1 MWFFYVFSIFIVWWM
16 LYAPAFHLDTSPQ
29 YPVMLYW
36 VNLYQAIMM
45 IVLGVGQQ
53 VLSRGQE
60 KRQEHEAK
68 VIDGMEAMMEKLLS
82 LEERI
87 K

>member
-1 MWFFYVFSIFIVWWM
+1 MWFFYLFSLFIGWWM
-16 LYAPAFHLDTSPQ
+16 VFAPSLHLDTSPQ

-53 VLSRGQE
+53 VLARSQE
-60 KRQEHEAK
+60 QRQEHEAK
-68 VIDGMEAMMEKLLS
+68 VIDHLEVITQKLLDI
-82 LEERI
+82 E
-87 K
+87 KGK